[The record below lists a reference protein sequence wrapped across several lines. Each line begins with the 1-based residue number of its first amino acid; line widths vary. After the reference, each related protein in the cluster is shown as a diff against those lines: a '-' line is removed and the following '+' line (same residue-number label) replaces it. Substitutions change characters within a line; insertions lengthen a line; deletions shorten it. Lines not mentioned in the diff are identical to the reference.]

1 MKKSEDEVMRE
12 YIAGE
17 VRGMLGETR
26 PRTRRRSAARRA
38 AAGAALVVLV
48 MSLMMLV
55 LIRAFADGT
64 ERPETALPAASWT
77 EVTLTAMRPAAPATT
92 PGPEPEKAP
101 APETDEGPG
110 SVLTSRYAPV
120 TAAEFD
126 LIARVVYAES
136 NTESIEG
143 QQAVAEVILNRRAA
157 GNFAGSIYDVV
168 YAPGQFSTAPMLE
181 RVTPNVVNY
190 SAVWLALY
198 GEAILPLDVVYFSRG
213 AENGNVWGR
222 IGAHVFCRQYVWG

>member
-17 VRGMLGETR
+17 VRSMLGETQ
-26 PRTRRRSAARRA
+26 PRTRRRSAARTVGSGVLLMA
-38 AAGAALVVLV
+38 LTAGLLA
-48 MSLMMLV
+48 LV
-55 LIRAFADGT
+55 LIRAFADG
-64 ERPETALPAASWT
+64 ERPEAELPAASWALAVQAWA
-77 EVTLTAMRPAAPATT
+77 E
-92 PGPEPEKAP
+92 PEPEKEP

-110 SVLTSRYAPV
+110 SVLASRYAPV

-181 RVTPNVVNY
+181 RVTPNVINY

>member
-17 VRGMLGETR
+17 VRSMLGEER
-26 PRTRRRSAARRA
+26 PRPRRRGAARTVGSGILLMA
-38 AAGAALVVLV
+38 LTAGLLA
-48 MSLMMLV
+48 LV
-55 LIRAFADGT
+55 LIRAFADG
-64 ERPETALPAASWT
+64 ERPEAELPAASWT
-77 EVTLTAMRPAAPATT
+77 PAVQAWA
-92 PGPEPEKAP
+92 EPEKEP
-101 APETDEGPG
+101 EPETDEGPG
-110 SVLTSRYAPV
+110 SVLASRYAPV

-157 GNFAGSIYDVV
+157 GNFADNIYDVV

-181 RVTPNVVNY
+181 RVTPNVINY

-198 GEAILPLDVVYFSRG
+198 GEAILPIDVVYFSRG

>member
-17 VRGMLGETR
+17 VRSMLGEER
-26 PRTRRRSAARRA
+26 PRPRRRGAARTVGSGILLMA
-38 AAGAALVVLV
+38 LAAGLLA
-48 MSLMMLV
+48 LV
-55 LIRAFADGT
+55 LIRAFADG
-64 ERPETALPAASWT
+64 ERPEAELPAASW
-77 EVTLTAMRPAAPATT
+77 APAVQAWAE
-92 PGPEPEKAP
+92 PEPENEP
-101 APETDEGPG
+101 EPETDEGPG
-110 SVLTSRYAPV
+110 SVLASRYAPV

-157 GNFAGSIYDVV
+157 GNFAHSIYDVV

>member
-17 VRGMLGETR
+17 VRSMLGEER
-26 PRTRRRSAARRA
+26 PRPRRRGAARTVGSSILLMA
-38 AAGAALVVLV
+38 LTAGLLA
-48 MSLMMLV
+48 LV
-55 LIRAFADGT
+55 LIRAFADG
-64 ERPETALPAASWT
+64 ERPETALPEASWT
-77 EVTLTAMRPAAPATT
+77 EVTLTATRPAAPAAT
-92 PGPEPEKAP
+92 PEPEP
-101 APETDEGPG
+101 ENEPEPETDEGPG

-157 GNFAGSIYDVV
+157 GNFADNIYDVV

-181 RVTPNVVNY
+181 RVTPNVINY